1 MSWPYR
7 KAFNIV
13 KSIIPKIS
21 ETEIIALKSGGVSID
36 REIFNG
42 KVDYNKLYKPF
53 PMNSEQHMETETND
67 LLRSVGSE
75 NIYPNKNIHNII
87 KQLGEKGFL
96 SMIIDTKYNGNRLS
110 ITSQSRIL
118 SKISSFNP
126 SLAVTT
132 MVPNSLGPAEL
143 LQHYGTQQQ
152 KDYFL
157 PKLANGTMIPC
168 FGLTG
173 PNNGS
178 DAVGQIDKGIV
189 EYVDGKIKI
198 KITLNK
204 RYITLAPVSN
214 LIGIAFNIEDPNGL
228 LQNKKN
234 GISVALVES
243 SQPGLQ
249 KQTYHNPNNAGFPN
263 GTIKGTIFIDPD
275 QIIGGEDKIGE
286 GWKMLMECLAV
297 GRGVSLPATANGSSK
312 FITHSIMH
320 YINIRKQFNM
330 NIGNMEAV
338 REKFMDM
345 YLNTWII
352 HTSVNFTNHILDS
365 GSTPSVITAIMKQQ
379 TTERAR
385 NILNNGM
392 DIYAGSAICVGD
404 NNFFTKFYN
413 SSPVGITV
421 EGSNTLTRG
430 LIIFGQGLNKSH
442 PYIFPIFQSIQ
453 DNNLAEFKTNL
464 NKLVSGIFVNYY
476 KMISVTSL
484 NSLPFTKNNTAQ
496 QRLDIATLKFSL
508 LANFIALMGGKIKSK
523 QMISGN
529 MSDILSNLY
538 LSYSVLWYHK
548 HYQNNNEINNSLRDE
563 CIHYLMNELD
573 YKMNLIIEN
582 YPFPALKP
590 LLYPL
595 KNKIQYSN
603 LEAKNKLYTLI
614 INNEQLHNIFKN
626 DIYYEGTVLEKME
639 KLRKMKPGSV
649 KRTEVVAEPSD
660 WNADVREV
668 NRNVQEYNKLHQDII
683 LNADVNISVEEYN
696 QLYQDII
703 QVGEYKIQ

>member
-1 MSWPYR
+1 MLSPYR
-7 KAFNIV
+7 KAFAIV

-36 REIFNG
+36 REFFNG
-42 KVDYNKLYKPF
+42 KVNYCQLYKPF
-53 PMNSEQHMETETND
+53 PIISEKNMQTETNN

-75 NIYPNKNIHNII
+75 NIYPNKNIHKLI

-96 SMIIDTKYNGNRLS
+96 SMIIDKQYNGNRLS
-110 ITSQSRIL
+110 ITSQSKIL
-118 SKISSFNP
+118 SKISSYNP
-126 SLAVTT
+126 SLAVTA

-143 LQHYGTQQQ
+143 LQHYGTQPQ

-157 PKLANGTMIPC
+157 PKLADGTMIPC

-189 EYVDGKIKI
+189 ECIDGKIKI
-198 KITLNK
+198 RITLNK

-228 LQNKKN
+228 LKNKKT
-234 GISVALVES
+234 GVSVALVES

-249 KQTYHNPNNAGFPN
+249 QLTYHNPNNAGFPN
-263 GTIKGTIFIDPD
+263 GTIKGTIYIDTD

-312 FITHSIMH
+312 FITHSIMN
-320 YINIRKQFNM
+320 YINLRKQFNM

-338 REKFMDM
+338 REKFIDM

-392 DIYAGSAICVGD
+392 DIYAGSGICVGE

-413 SSPVGITV
+413 SSPIGITV

-453 DNNLAEFKTNL
+453 DNNLADFKSNL
-464 NKLVSGIFVNYY
+464 NKLVSSILVNYC
-476 KMISVTSL
+476 KLISITSL
-484 NSLPFTKNNTAQ
+484 NSLPFMKNNTAQ

-538 LSYSVLWYHK
+538 LSYSVLWYHN
-548 HYQNNNEINNSLRDE
+548 HFQNNNEINKNLQDE
-563 CIHYLMNELD
+563 CVNYLLNELD
-573 YKMNLIIEN
+573 YKMNLVIEN

-595 KNKIQYSN
+595 TNNIKYSN
-603 LEAKNKLYTLI
+603 LENKNKLYALI
-614 INNEQLHNIFKN
+614 VNNQPLHNIFKA
-626 DIYYEGTVLEKME
+626 DIYCEGTILEKME
-639 KLRKMKPGSV
+639 KLRAMKPDS
-649 KRTEVVAEPSD
+649 K
-660 WNADVREV
+660 
-668 NRNVQEYNKLHQDII
+668 EYN
-683 LNADVNISVEEYN
+683 E
-696 QLYQDII
+696 LYQEII

>member
-1 MSWPYR
+1 MLSPYR
-7 KAFNIV
+7 KLFNIV

-36 REIFNG
+36 RELFNG
-42 KVDYNKLYKPF
+42 KVDYNKLYKPITIS
-53 PMNSEQHMETETND
+53 PDKNMETEIND

-75 NIYPNKNIHNII
+75 NIYPNKNIHKLL

-96 SMIIDTKYNGNRLS
+96 SMIIDKQYNGNRLS
-110 ITSQSRIL
+110 ITSQSKIL
-118 SKISSFNP
+118 SKISSYNP
-126 SLAVTT
+126 SLAVSI

-152 KDYFL
+152 KDFFL
-157 PKLANGTMIPC
+157 PKLADGTMIPC

-189 EYVDGKIKI
+189 ECIDGKIKI

-214 LIGIAFNIEDPNGL
+214 LIGIAFNVEDPNKL
-228 LQNKKN
+228 LKNNKS

-243 SQPGLQ
+243 SQYGLQ
-249 KQTYHNPNNAGFPN
+249 QYTYHNPNNAGFPN
-263 GTIKGTIFIDPD
+263 GTIKGTIFIDTD

-312 FITHSIMH
+312 FITHSIMN
-320 YINIRKQFNM
+320 YINLRKQFNM
-330 NIGNMEAV
+330 HIGNMESV
-338 REKFMDM
+338 REKFIDM

-392 DIYAGSAICVGD
+392 DIYAGSGICVGE

-453 DNNLAEFKTNL
+453 DNNLDAFKYNL
-464 NKLVSGIFVNYY
+464 NKLVSSIILNYCKLISITSFY
-476 KMISVTSL
+476 KL
-484 NSLPFTKNNTAQ
+484 KNSLPFIKNNTAQ
-496 QRLDIATLKFSL
+496 HRLDIATLKYSL
-508 LANFIALMGGKIKSK
+508 LTNFIALMGGKIKSK

-548 HYQNNNEINNSLRDE
+548 HNQVNNYLRDE
-563 CIHYLMNELD
+563 CINYLMNELD
-573 YKMNLIIEN
+573 YKMNLVIEN

-590 LLYPL
+590 ILYPL
-595 KNKIQYSN
+595 TNNIKYSN
-603 LEAKNKLYTLI
+603 LENKNKLYNLI
-614 INNEQLHNIFKN
+614 INDESLQNIFKN
-626 DIYYEGTVLEKME
+626 DIYYEGTILEKME
-639 KLRKMKPGSV
+639 KLRKMKPG
-649 KRTEVVAEPSD
+649 
-660 WNADVREV
+660 N
-668 NRNVQEYNKLHQDII
+668 
-683 LNADVNISVEEYN
+683 EEYN
-696 QLYQDII
+696 ELYQYII
-703 QVGEYKIQ
+703 GVGEYKIQ

>member
-1 MSWPYR
+1 MLYR
-7 KAFNIV
+7 RVFNVV

-36 REIFNG
+36 RELFNG
-42 KVDYNKLYKPF
+42 KVNYEKLYKPI
-53 PMNSEQHMETETND
+53 PKTSPENMEDKTND
-67 LLRSVGSE
+67 LLKTIGTE
-75 NIYPNKNIHNII
+75 HIYPNKNIHEIM
-87 KQLGEKGFL
+87 KRLGKNGFL
-96 SMIIDTKYNGNRLS
+96 SMIIDKKYNGNRLPIS
-110 ITSQSRIL
+110 AQSSIL
-118 SKISSFNP
+118 SKMSSYNP
-126 SLAVTT
+126 SLAVTA

-143 LQHYGTQQQ
+143 LQHYGTEEQ
-152 KDYFL
+152 KNYFL
-157 PKLANGTMIPC
+157 PKLADGSMIPC

-189 EYVDGKIKI
+189 ECVDGKIKI

-204 RYITLAPVSN
+204 RYITLAPIAN
-214 LIGIAFNIEDPNGL
+214 LIGIAFKVEDPNGL
-228 LQNKKN
+228 LKNNKT

-243 SQPGLQ
+243 SQPGLLQ
-249 KQTYHNPNNAGFPN
+249 LTHHNPNNAGFPN
-263 GTIKGTIFIDPD
+263 GTIKGTIYIDCE
-275 QIIGGEDKIGE
+275 QIIGGKDSIGE

-312 FITHSIMH
+312 FITHSIMN

-338 REKFMDM
+338 KEKFIDM

-352 HTSVNFTNHILDS
+352 HSAVNFTNHILDT
-365 GSTPSVITAIMKQQ
+365 GATPSVITAIMKQQ

-385 NILNNGM
+385 TILNNGM
-392 DIYAGSAICVGD
+392 DIYSGSGICTGE

-453 DNNLAEFKTNL
+453 DNNLNDFKHNF
-464 NKLVSGIFVNYY
+464 NQMISSIFVNYC
-476 KMISVTSL
+476 KVISLT
-484 NSLPFTKNNTAQ
+484 PFQFCSSIMNKTTAQ
-496 QRLDIATLKFSL
+496 ERLDIATLKFSL
-508 LANFIALMGGKIKSK
+508 LANFVALMGGKIKSK

-538 LSYSVLWYHK
+538 LSYSLLWYYT
-548 HYQNNNEINNSLRDE
+548 HYQQINNTNIFLRDE

-573 YKMNLIIEN
+573 YKMNLVIAN
-582 YPFPALKP
+582 YPFPIMRP

-595 KNKIQYSN
+595 TNRITYHN
-603 LEAKNKLYTLI
+603 LENKNKLYKLI
-614 INNEQLHNIFKN
+614 VENEELHNLFKN
-626 DIYYEGTVLEKME
+626 DIYYQGTVLEKME
-639 KLRKMKPGSV
+639 KLRKMK
-649 KRTEVVAEPSD
+649 SD
-660 WNADVREV
+660 T
-668 NRNVQEYNKLHQDII
+668 QEYND
-683 LNADVNISVEEYN
+683 
-696 QLYQDII
+696 LYQDII
-703 QVGEYKIQ
+703 KVGEYPI

>member
-1 MSWPYR
+1 MSIFENLTTSFPRLLFFFR
-7 KAFNIV
+7 KNNIKLLYIQYIMSFLYKRAFNIV

-36 REIFNG
+36 RELFNG
-42 KVDYNKLYKPF
+42 KVDYNKLYKPTL
-53 PMNSEQHMETETND
+53 NTWGHKMENETNE
-67 LLRSVGSE
+67 LLNAAGTE
-75 NIYPNKNIHNII
+75 NIYPNKNIHKLM

-96 SMIIDTKYNGNRLS
+96 SMIIDKQYNGNRLPIS
-110 ITSQSRIL
+110 SQSRVL
-118 SKISSFNP
+118 SKISSYNP

-157 PKLANGTMIPC
+157 PKLADGTMIPC

-189 EYVDGKIKI
+189 ECIDGKIKI
-198 KITLNK
+198 KISLNK
-204 RYITLAPVSN
+204 RYITLAPISN
-214 LIGIAFNIEDPNGL
+214 LIGIAFNLEDPNGL
-228 LQNKKN
+228 LKNKKS

-243 SQPGLQ
+243 SQNGLTQ
-249 KQTYHNPNNAGFPN
+249 LTYHNPNNSGFPN
-263 GTIKGTIFIDPD
+263 GTIKGTIFIDAD

-312 FITHSIMH
+312 FITHAIMN

-338 REKFMDM
+338 REKFIDM

-365 GSTPSVITAIMKQQ
+365 GSTPSVITAIMKYQ

-385 NILNNGM
+385 TILNHGM
-392 DIYAGSAICVGD
+392 DIYSGSGICIGE

-453 DNNLAEFKTNL
+453 DNNINDFKSNF
-464 NKLVSGIFVNYY
+464 NKMVSSIIVNYC
-476 KMISVTSL
+476 KMISTTCFT
-484 NSLPFTKNNTAQ
+484 SLPFLNNNAAQ
-496 QRLDIATLKFSL
+496 NRLDIATLKFSL
-508 LANFIALMGGKIKSK
+508 LANFVAIMGGKIKSK

-529 MSDILSNLY
+529 MSDIVSNLF
-538 LSYSVLWYHK
+538 LSYSVLWYYT
-548 HYQNNNEINNSLRDE
+548 HYQIMNETNTFLRDE

-573 YKMNLIIEN
+573 YKMNLIIAN
-582 YPFPALKP
+582 YPIPILKP
-590 LLYPL
+590 FLYPL
-595 KNKIQYSN
+595 TNKIRYTD
-603 LEAKNKLYTLI
+603 LENKNKLYKLI
-614 INNEQLHNIFKN
+614 VENEGLHNIFKN
-626 DIYYEGTVLEKME
+626 DIYYKGTVLEKME
-639 KLRKMKPGSV
+639 ILRKMKPN
-649 KRTEVVAEPSD
+649 T
-660 WNADVREV
+660 
-668 NRNVQEYNKLHQDII
+668 
-683 LNADVNISVEEYN
+683 EEYN

-703 QVGEYKIQ
+703 KVGEFMI

>member
-1 MSWPYR
+1 MY
-7 KAFNIV
+7 KYAFNIV
-13 KSIIPKIS
+13 KGIIPKIS

-36 REIFNG
+36 REIFMG
-42 KVDYNKLYKPF
+42 KVNYTNLYKSILKTDES
-53 PMNSEQHMETETND
+53 PMENETNN
-67 LLRSVGSE
+67 LLRNVGKE
-75 NIYPNKNIHNII
+75 NIFPNKSITKIME
-87 KQLGEKGFL
+87 QLGKNGFL
-96 SMIIDTKYNGNRLS
+96 SMIIDKKYNGNRLNIS
-110 ITSQSRIL
+110 SQSRIL
-118 SKISSFNP
+118 SKISSYNP
-126 SLAVTT
+126 SLAVTA

-143 LQHYGTQQQ
+143 LQHYGTEEQ

-178 DAVGQIDKGIV
+178 DAVGEIDKGIV
-189 EYVDGKIKI
+189 EVIDGVPKI

-204 RYITLAPVSN
+204 RYITLAPISN
-214 LIGIAFNIEDPNGL
+214 LIGIAFNIEDPNKIL
-228 LQNKKN
+228 KNKKS
-234 GISVALVES
+234 GISVALVEN
-243 SQPGLQ
+243 SQPGLMNL
-249 KQTYHNPNNAGFPN
+249 TYHNPNNAGFPN
-263 GTIKGTIFIDPD
+263 GTIKGTIYIDPS

-312 FITHSIMH
+312 FVTQSIMN

-338 REKFMDM
+338 REKFIDM

-352 HTSVNFTNHILDS
+352 HTSVHFTNHILDT

-385 NILNNGM
+385 TILTNGM
-392 DIYAGSAICVGD
+392 DIYAGSGICVGE

-413 SSPVGITV
+413 ASPVGITV

-453 DNNLAEFKTNL
+453 ENNLVEFKNNL
-464 NKLVSGIFVNYY
+464 DKLIYGIVLNYLELI
-476 KMISVTSL
+476 KNNSL
-484 NSLPFTKNNTAQ
+484 NSMPFINNNSYQ
-496 QRLDIATLKFSL
+496 HRLDISTLKFSL
-508 LANFIALMGGKIKSK
+508 LSNFIALMGGKIKSK

-538 LSYSVLWYHK
+538 LSYSVLWYYSQHQ
-548 HYQNNNEINNSLRDE
+548 HPNDTTIFLRDE
-563 CIHYLMNELD
+563 CLNYLLNDLE

-582 YPFPALKP
+582 YPFPLMKP

-595 KNKIQYSN
+595 KNTILYTN
-603 LEAKNKLYTLI
+603 LEKKNKLYHMIMKSPEL
-614 INNEQLHNIFKN
+614 QSIFKN
-626 DIYYEGTVLEKME
+626 DIYFEGTVLEKME
-639 KLRKMKPGSV
+639 KLRKIDPN
-649 KRTEVVAEPSD
+649 T
-660 WNADVREV
+660 
-668 NRNVQEYNKLHQDII
+668 
-683 LNADVNISVEEYN
+683 EEYKT
-696 QLYQDII
+696 LYQDII
-703 QVGEYKIQ
+703 KVGEYTL

>member
-1 MSWPYR
+1 MVYKR
-7 KAFNIV
+7 IFNIV

-36 REIFNG
+36 RELFNG
-42 KVDYNKLYKPF
+42 KIDYNKLYNPF
-53 PMNSEQHMETETND
+53 LKISEDHMKKETND
-67 LLRSVGSE
+67 LLNAVGTE
-75 NIYPNKNIHNII
+75 NIYPNKNIHKLM

-96 SMIIDTKYNGNRLS
+96 SMIIDKEYNGNRLPIS
-110 ITSQSRIL
+110 SQSMIL
-118 SKISSFNP
+118 SKISSYNP
-126 SLAVTT
+126 SLAVTA

-157 PKLANGTMIPC
+157 PKLADGTMIPC

-178 DAVGQIDKGIV
+178 DAVGEIDKGIV
-189 EYVDGKIKI
+189 ECIDGKIKI
-198 KITLNK
+198 KISLNK
-204 RYITLAPVSN
+204 RYITLAPISN
-214 LIGIAFNIEDPNGL
+214 LIGIAFNLEDPNGL
-228 LQNKKN
+228 LNNKKS

-243 SQPGLQ
+243 SQQGLI
-249 KQTYHNPNNAGFPN
+249 KDTYHNPNNAGFPN
-263 GTIKGTIFIDPD
+263 GTIKGTIFIDAD

-312 FITHSIMH
+312 FITHSIMN

-338 REKFMDM
+338 REKFIDM

-352 HTSVNFTNHILDS
+352 HTSVNFTNHILDN
-365 GSTPSVITAIMKQQ
+365 GVTPSVITAIMKYQ

-392 DIYAGSAICVGD
+392 DIYSGSGICVGD

-453 DNNLAEFKTNL
+453 DNNINDFKNNFNSL
-464 NKLVSGIFVNYY
+464 ISSIIVNYC
-476 KMISVTSL
+476 KMISLTSINL
-484 NSLPFTKNNTAQ
+484 LPFLNNNTAQ
-496 QRLDIATLKFSL
+496 QRLDIATIKFSL
-508 LANFIALMGGKIKSK
+508 LANFVAVMGGKIKSK

-529 MSDILSNLY
+529 MSDIVSNLY
-538 LSYSVLWYHK
+538 LSYSVLWYYK
-548 HYQNNNEINNSLRDE
+548 HYQNINDTNTFLRDE

-573 YKMNLIIEN
+573 YKMNLVIAN
-582 YPFPALKP
+582 YPIPILKP
-590 LLYPL
+590 FLYPL
-595 KNKIQYSN
+595 TNKIRYTD
-603 LEAKNKLYTLI
+603 LENKNKLYKLI
-614 INNEQLHNIFKN
+614 IENETLHNIFKS
-626 DIYYEGTVLEKME
+626 DIYYQGTVLEKME
-639 KLRKMKPGSV
+639 HLRKINPN
-649 KRTEVVAEPSD
+649 T
-660 WNADVREV
+660 
-668 NRNVQEYNKLHQDII
+668 
-683 LNADVNISVEEYN
+683 EEYDR
-696 QLYQDII
+696 LYQDII
-703 QVGEYKIQ
+703 KVGEYVI